1 MQSNNLP
8 DRLLV
13 PVVSFNLNGVFGKTE
28 VLRLLLP
35 TNGILC
41 LQEHHLLDFALPFFD
56 TFLPGYKHY
65 SIPAIPTGG
74 RPSRGLVTLIPIH
87 F

>member
-41 LQEHHLLDFALPFFD
+41 LQEHHLLDFALPCFD
-56 TFLPGYKHY
+56 TILPGYKHY